1 MKQNKKKI
9 IGDFSY
15 NLLSSFLATGVLQIV
30 VYPVLARVFDASA
43 YGILLTVMGI
53 VNTISVSV
61 GNTLN
66 NTRLIQNADY
76 EEKGECG
83 DFNLIILCTSI
94 IGAIAIWIIGKSMF
108 GLSAITNGLMFV
120 LVFLMA
126 IRAYYIVAFRIVLDF
141 KSNFICNVCVSVG
154 YLVGIIAVLMT
165 KQWPLV
171 FIFSEIGGLI
181 WIYRNTSLHKEPYKL
196 TQLFKPTMSK
206 FVMLFIVAVST
217 NVMLYL
223 DRMVIFP
230 ILGSDS
236 VSIYTVAVFF
246 GKTLGIVMTPIASV
260 LLGYFSQKDYKM
272 DLKHFWQ
279 TNAIVLITAV
289 VFMLFSVVA
298 APIATKI
305 LYPTFYVQARP
316 YIFYA
321 NLAAVIGVVA
331 SMAQPAI
338 LKFAPTY
345 WQLIKEVI
353 YAVCYLGLGGI
364 LLNKYGLMG
373 FCIASILANLTKLI
387 ILYLIGS
394 VYFSKKFKLKSVS
407 KN

>member
-43 YGILLTVMGI
+43 YGVLLTVMGI

-76 EEKGECG
+76 EDKGECG
-83 DFNLIILCTSI
+83 DFNLIILFASI

-108 GLSAITNGLMFV
+108 GLSVFTNCLMFV

-126 IRAYYIVAFRIVLDF
+126 TRSYYIVAFRIVLDF
-141 KSNFICNVCVSVG
+141 KSNFVCNVCISVG
-154 YLVGIIAVLMT
+154 YLVGIIAVLIT

-181 WIYRNTSLHKEPYKL
+181 WIYKNTRLYKEPCKI
-196 TQLFKPTMSK
+196 TRLFKPTISK
-206 FVMLFIVAVST
+206 FVMLFIVAAST

-272 DLKHFWQ
+272 DLKHFWK
-279 TNAIVLITAV
+279 TNFIVLVTAV
-289 VFMLFSVVA
+289 TFMLFSVFA

-305 LYPTFYVQARP
+305 LYPAFYVQARP

-338 LKFAPTY
+338 LKFVPTY
-345 WQLIKEVI
+345 WQLIKEGI
-353 YAVCYLGLGGI
+353 YAICYLGLGVI
-364 LLNKYGLMG
+364 LLDKYGLMG
-373 FCIASILANLTKLI
+373 FCIASILSNLIKLI

-394 VYFSKKFKLKSVS
+394 IHFSKKFMIKSV
-407 KN
+407 